1 MDDNLMMFIIF
12 VFLSAIISSAILI
25 KFIFRKINRNR
36 QKHIRNNPVEKTD
49 GISSNANNKSL
60 LGAVKSFLP
69 FDRCPGP
76 FILGYGYILLIFI
89 FITPGI
95 YYNCFYVKQ
104 TATITQLIPDN
115 DPKPIDKD
123 DKPPEN
129 MNFIY
134 VTYEYQGHIYKNIPT
149 GTSNN
154 HSRIGNHLGI
164 YINPENPIDI
174 QENLFED
181 PVLVLICVVF
191 GAMGIFC
198 ILLDFYLKQ
207 RNKPTFSN
215 KKL

>member
-1 MDDNLMMFIIF
+1 
-12 VFLSAIISSAILI
+12 
-25 KFIFRKINRNR
+25 
-36 QKHIRNNPVEKTD
+36 
-49 GISSNANNKSL
+49 
-60 LGAVKSFLP
+60 
-69 FDRCPGP
+69 
-76 FILGYGYILLIFI
+76 
-89 FITPGI
+89 
-95 YYNCFYVKQ
+95 
-104 TATITQLIPDN
+104 
-115 DPKPIDKD
+115 
-123 DKPPEN
+123 

-154 HSRIGNHLGI
+154 YSRIGNHLGI